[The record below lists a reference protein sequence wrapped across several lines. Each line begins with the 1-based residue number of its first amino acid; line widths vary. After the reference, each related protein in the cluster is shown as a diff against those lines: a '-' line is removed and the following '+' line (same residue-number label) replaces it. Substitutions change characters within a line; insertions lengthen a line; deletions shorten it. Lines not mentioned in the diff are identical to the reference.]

1 VIWIDNARILS
12 ILAVVFAHTC
22 LRIPGARTDTWSAV
36 HFYVSF
42 CCWAVPILL
51 MISGALLLDPA
62 KARNISHFYR
72 RRLLRIGL
80 PTVIWTVF
88 YVLWF
93 DKDVIKH
100 FLLTGEV
107 SWQGKYITALA
118 WDWLNRI
125 AAGKACYHLWYV
137 YTIPGVFLI
146 APFLSKLIAALS
158 RRERFLFLSL
168 LFSFTILHGES
179 HTVFITSCVPFLCYF
194 VAGYV
199 ILRSEILIKTS
210 HAVIVFL
217 VSGLITAVADTSV
230 EIITGAKK
238 EYFLRTLGPSAIP
251 MSFSLFFLI
260 RRLNFPLLGT
270 RLTRQL
276 GEVSFGIYLI
286 HPAVIEVLE
295 RFVLNTGIAHPAISV
310 PLEAVCVFL
319 LSAAACTGIQAMP
332 FLHKILTAESDYN
345 SQKLKRA
352 WAMANRYFKIRREI
366 AASRF

>member
-1 VIWIDNARILS
+1 MIWIDNARILS
-12 ILAVVFAHTC
+12 IFAVVFAHTC
-22 LRIPGARTDTWSAV
+22 LGIPGARTDTWSAV

-42 CCWAVPILL
+42 CCWAVAILL
-51 MISGALLLDPA
+51 MISGALLLDPD
-62 KARNISHFYR
+62 KTRNLSHFYR

-100 FLLTGEV
+100 FLLTGDPY
-107 SWQGKYITALA
+107 WRGKNITALA

-146 APFLSKLIAALS
+146 APFLSKLIAVLS
-158 RRERFLFLSL
+158 RRERFLFLSF

-179 HTVFITSCVPFLCYF
+179 RTVFITSCVPFLCYF
-194 VAGYV
+194 AAGYV
-199 ILRSEILIKTS
+199 ILRSEIRIKVS

-217 VSGLITAVADTSV
+217 VSGFITAVGDASV
-230 EIITGAKK
+230 ELITGAKN
-238 EYFLRTLGPSAIP
+238 EYFLRTLSPSAIP

-260 RRLNFPLLGT
+260 RRLNFPLFGA
-270 RLTRQL
+270 RLTRHL

-286 HPAVIEVLE
+286 HPAMIEVLE
-295 RFVLNTGIAHPAISV
+295 RFVPNTGIAHPAVSV
-310 PLEAVCVFL
+310 PLVAVCVFL
-319 LSAAACTGIQAMP
+319 LSAVACTGIQAMP
-332 FLHKILTAESDYN
+332 LLHKILTAESNFN
-345 SQKLKRA
+345 SQKLRRA
-352 WAMANRYFKIRREI
+352 WDMANRYFKTGRET